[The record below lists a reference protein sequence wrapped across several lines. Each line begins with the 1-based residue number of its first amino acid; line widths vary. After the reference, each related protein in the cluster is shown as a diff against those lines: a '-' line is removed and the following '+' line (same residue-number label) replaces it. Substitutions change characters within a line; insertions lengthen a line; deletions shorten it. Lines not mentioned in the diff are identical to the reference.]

1 MIAITIIAP
10 VTSAATV
17 PSDIVEALAPLLAQ
31 QRRRWADRCR
41 AHGLS
46 ILGFDVLA
54 LLEMREPLTMSELAD
69 ELGLGLS
76 NATGVINRMEE
87 RGLVGRRD
95 DPTDR
100 RLVRVELTDA
110 GRRLIGEIE
119 AARRDRMTQLF
130 AALGDA
136 QRERV
141 LHAVMDLRDAAER
154 LRSVS

>member
-110 GRRLIGEIE
+110 GRRLTGEIE
-119 AARRDRMTQLF
+119 ATRRDRMSQLF
-130 AALGDA
+130 GALDDA

-141 LHAVMDLRDAAER
+141 LRAVMDLRGAAER
-154 LRSVS
+154 LKDAS